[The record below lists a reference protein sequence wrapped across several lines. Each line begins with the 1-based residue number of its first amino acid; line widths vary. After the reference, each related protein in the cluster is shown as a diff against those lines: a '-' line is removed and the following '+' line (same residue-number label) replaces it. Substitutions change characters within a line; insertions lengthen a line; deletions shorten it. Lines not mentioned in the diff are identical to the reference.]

1 MAQTLAQS
9 FYLGPFAVYTSPA
22 GLTDPVTGLPELGG
36 TLHEGDYV
44 DVTASEAAQW
54 NVQFGTK
61 LYAGRYRFV
70 RVGTAATSAN
80 LAFGVPVG
88 IAKGTSVAQVVLA
101 AAGSSYTAGNYTV
114 TSSTSG
120 GIAATATVVVNASGA
135 ISSVQLLYP
144 GANFTSVPTFGLTEL
159 PVGSGGSVLLQMAYN
174 SNFVTSFDSS
184 AVTLSVPRGVALCTP
199 TAAQIAASC
208 YIVIQ
213 ELGIAPILVTTATAT
228 AAGAAMAVVTGGAV
242 TTTTPTTTTP
252 VGFFGYTL
260 DIAAAGAIVRAIL
273 NLPVWQG

>member
-1 MAQTLAQS
+1 MPQTLAQS
-9 FYLGPFAVYTSPA
+9 FYLGPFAVYTSPT

-70 RVGTAATSAN
+70 RLATVATSAN
-80 LAFGVPVG
+80 LAFGMPVG
-88 IAKGTSVAQVVLA
+88 IAKGTIVAQVVLS
-101 AAGSSYTAGNYTV
+101 AAGSSYTAGTYTV

-120 GIAATATVVVNASGA
+120 GTAAIATVVVNASGA
-135 ISSVQLLYP
+135 ISSVQLVNA

-184 AVTLSVPRGVALCTP
+184 AVTLAVPRGVALCTP
-199 TAAQIAASC
+199 TAAQIAANC

-213 ELGIAPILVTTATAT
+213 ELGIAPTLVTTATNT
-228 AAGAAMAVVTGGAV
+228 AAGAAAAGTTGGSV
-242 TTTTPTTTTP
+242 TTTTATTTTP
-252 VGFFGYTL
+252 VGYFGYTL
-260 DIAAAGAIVRAIL
+260 DLAAAATIVRVVL
-273 NLPVWQG
+273 DLPVWQG